1 MNLNLRNRVSLVYS
15 LPRGGVFVEV
25 GVLRGDFSLTILA
38 GNRPNKLYLIDSWQ
52 DQPGT
57 VWQQKDSSAKADH
70 DRNYKLA
77 VDRFAG
83 DDRVHI
89 IKEFSTI
96 AAQRFADETLDK
108 VYIDADH
115 TKAAEDIA
123 AWWPKIRNGGWLCG
137 HDYAYTQWSNVKP
150 DVDKF
155 VVERNLTLFLTQE
168 YPKDW
173 PSWAV
178 QKPST

>member
-1 MNLNLRNRVSLVYS
+1 MNSLNLKSRVSLIYS
-15 LPRGGVFVEV
+15 LPHGGIFVEV

-70 DRNYKLA
+70 DKNYQLTLS
-77 VDRFAG
+77 RFAG
-83 DDRVHI
+83 DKRVHV
-89 IKEFSTI
+89 IKEFSTV
-96 AAQRFADETLDK
+96 AAQRFADGTLDI

-123 AWWPKIRNGGWLCG
+123 AWWVKLRRGGWLCG
-137 HDYAYTQWSNVKP
+137 HDYAHTQWSNVKP
-150 DVDKF
+150 AVDKF
-155 VVERNLTLFLTQE
+155 VADNNLTLFLTQE

-173 PSWAV
+173 QSWAI
-178 QKPST
+178 QKP

>member
-1 MNLNLRNRVSLVYS
+1 MSNLNLKNRVSLIYS
-15 LPRGGVFVEV
+15 LPRGGVFAEV

-52 DQPGT
+52 EQPGT

-70 DRNYKLA
+70 DRNYQLTLS
-77 VDRFAG
+77 RFAC
-83 DDRVHI
+83 DERVRI
-89 IKEFSTI
+89 IKEFSTT

-123 AWWPKIRNGGWLCG
+123 AWWVKLRHGGWLCG
-137 HDYAYTQWSNVKP
+137 HDYTHMQWSNVKP

-155 VVERNLTLFLTQE
+155 VADNNLTLFLTQE

-173 PSWAV
+173 PSWAI
-178 QKPST
+178 QKP